1 MTVNVS
7 ATESQFFRI
16 LWENLGVKLN
26 EDQEKMVAAKYMFK
40 GDGNVNYRTF
50 CKVISQPFKAD
61 DLTRPPD
68 VQKVDAKEL

>member
-1 MTVNVS
+1 M
-7 ATESQFFRI
+7 
-16 LWENLGVKLN
+16 KLN